1 MRKFMLAST
10 VVLFI
15 VGQTM
20 AANSRVWMELELGGS
35 NNGATCLN
43 RVYFTPGST
52 ADGQYALDANGRL
65 TWAVRVHAEG
75 THMDKYGVEQPI
87 RGVANFVFDLK
98 LYHDAV
104 DPNNLVTTAT
114 FMSAAN
120 EVMTDCGI
128 EQNWSNVPAGAAYLS
143 NAAFAYVFNLNS
155 SGPARA
161 IDWWAAD
168 VAGHKAGGL
177 RMDVRCYP
185 KAAAGEGML
194 LGVGAGYSRWNKS
207 VVTERSTGGL
217 GRGDFSSI
225 PAPDEGR
232 PYGYLNTAEAKLT
245 GDPVWGWL
253 GYGPVVEGQ
262 IEGLQEGVNYILVL
276 EPGGGIN
283 AIRDEVKVGGAI
295 EVFAIA
301 VDDADDVD
309 TIAFTVVPPQE
320 PVQILGW
327 SSVRDCGGVAAP
339 IALDPTLVFGTGA
352 KFTTETRNGG
362 VQRIMVDFNRD
373 VSDVY
378 VPNMV
383 AISNDIDNDMSV
395 VSSGLVN
402 GGQSLQIDVT
412 GGTDAY
418 CYNIDITGTI
428 PADKLA
434 PDQQQ
439 NLDCIVQLL
448 VGDMNGSASI
458 TATDVSFIKSKIGQM
473 VLPDN
478 VRFDVNC
485 SGTLTATDMSL
496 TKSRVGRVATCE

>member
-43 RVYFTPGST
+43 PVYFTPGST
-52 ADGQYALDANGRL
+52 ADGQYALDTNGRL
-65 TWAVRVHAEG
+65 TWAVRIHAEG
-75 THMDKYGVEQPI
+75 THIDKYGVEQPI

-143 NAAFAYVFNLNS
+143 NAAFAYVFNLNY

-168 VAGHKAGGL
+168 LLGHKAGGL

-262 IEGLQEGVNYILVL
+262 IEGLEEGVNYILVL

-301 VDDADDVD
+301 VDDGDDVD
-309 TIAFTVVPPQE
+309 TIAFTVVPPPE
-320 PVQILGW
+320 PVQIVGW
-327 SSVRDCGGVAAP
+327 SSVRDCGGVARS
-339 IALDPTLVFGTGA
+339 IALNPTPIVGELL
-352 KFTTETRNGG
+352 TTETRKDG
-362 VQRIMVDFNRD
+362 VQKIQVDFD
-373 VSDVY
+373 SDMTANY
-378 VPNMV
+378 T
-383 AISNDIDNDMSV
+383 AGQISLSNDLNL
-395 VSSGLVN
+395 VSEGLIN
-402 GGQSLQIDVT
+402 GGQSLLITVSNSQD
-412 GGTDAY
+412 GY
-418 CYNIDITGTI
+418 CYTIDISGAITG
-428 PADKLA
+428 LA
-434 PDQQQ
+434 SGEDT
-439 NLDCIVQLL
+439 DCVVQVLA
-448 VGDMNGSASI
+448 GDVNGDGVVS
-458 TATDVSFIKSKIGQM
+458 TTDMAFIKSKVGGVIDG
-473 VLPDN
+473 N
-478 VRFDVNC
+478 ERFDVTCDGNL
-485 SGTLTATDMSL
+485 STTDMAYI
-496 TKSRVGRVATCE
+496 KSRVGNVATCW

>member
-185 KAAAGEGML
+185 KAAAGEGEL
-194 LGVGAGYSRWNKS
+194 KGVGAGYSRWNKS

-217 GRGDFSSI
+217 GRGDFPSTN
-225 PAPDEGR
+225 
-232 PYGYLNTAEAKLT
+232 GYNNSAEAKLS

-295 EVFAIA
+295 EVFTIA

-362 VQRIMVDFNRD
+362 VKRIMVDFNRD

-383 AISNDIDNDMSV
+383 AISNDIENDMSV

-412 GGTDAY
+412 GGTNTY
-418 CYNIDITGTI
+418 CYNIDIIGTI
-428 PADKLA
+428 PANKLA
-434 PDQQQ
+434 AGQEQ
-439 NLDCIVQLL
+439 NLDCVVQLL
-448 VGDMNGSASI
+448 AGDVNASG
-458 TATDVSFIKSKIGQM
+458 TVSSIDMGAIKAKIGQPL
-473 VLPDN
+473 LPDN
-478 VRFDVNC
+478 AKYDVNC
-485 SGTLTATDMSL
+485 NGSINTIDMGL
-496 TKSRVGRVATCE
+496 TKTLIGSTPMCE

>member
-35 NNGATCLN
+35 NNGATCDN

-65 TWAVRVHAEG
+65 TWAVRIHAEG

-114 FMSAAN
+114 FMSTAN
-120 EVMTDCGI
+120 EVMTNCGI

-143 NAAFAYVFNLNS
+143 NAAFAYVFNMAS
-155 SGPARA
+155 AGPARA

-185 KAAAGEGML
+185 KAAAGEGKL

-217 GRGDFSSI
+217 GRGDFPSTN
-225 PAPDEGR
+225 
-232 PYGYLNTAEAKLT
+232 GYNNSAEAKLS

-327 SSVRDCGGVAAP
+327 SSVRDCGGALLAIPLDPAAAP
-339 IALDPTLVFGTGA
+339 NVATV
-352 KFTTETRNGG
+352 ETRKDG
-362 VQRIMVDFNRD
+362 VQKILVDFNGD
-373 VSDVY
+373 
-378 VPNMV
+378 
-383 AISNDIDNDMSV
+383 ISGSYQ
-395 VSSGLVN
+395 SGHIALTGGLTLVDETPIN
-402 GGQSLQIDVT
+402 GGQTLQITV
-412 GGTDAY
+412 GNSVNAS
-418 CYNIDITGTI
+418 CYGIDITGAVHLVAGQDPTCV
-428 PADKLA
+428 LR
-434 PDQQQ
+434 
-439 NLDCIVQLL
+439 VL
-448 VGDMNGSASI
+448 VGDVNDIGDGQVNLADMAFVKSQFGVPGSMA
-458 TATDVSFIKSKIGQM
+458 
-473 VLPDN
+473 P
-478 VRFDVNC
+478 RFDVNC
-485 SGTLTATDMSL
+485 DGAINLADMALVKSVIGTFLT
-496 TKSRVGRVATCE
+496 CP